1 MEYDKINNLLLSE
14 DNESEKLS
22 KFVTREYVRVNSLS
36 KTYNENKSIRFKTP
50 MLRSNL
56 CDYSDAYI
64 LVKDKIVVTAPGVNN
79 DANNIRDKR
88 NRPVMLKN
96 NAPFVSCITR
106 INGELIEDADDLDI
120 VMPMYNLVEYSK
132 NYRKTIGSL
141 YNYYRDELSDD
152 ADDNNF
158 GNIKVVNSNT
168 FKYKNKIIG
177 NTYDVDA
184 RIPNPD
190 PATAAANPRVSNP
203 NYNVNENGKKEIE
216 LAIPLK
222 YLGNFWRA
230 LNILLISCEIS
241 LELKWDK
248 NFAITSLEQRDIG
261 GGNRDN
267 ELTGAS
273 LEITKCEL
281 YVPVVTLSK
290 DDEIKLLT
298 YLKSGFKREIIWNKY
313 RSQMTTEAINN
324 NLNILVDPTFTNV
337 NRLFVL
343 AYQTADDRQSY
354 SQFYLPKVMVKDYN
368 VIIDKLTFFDLPI
381 KTEEETYEK
390 IIDIGR
396 NNEHTTGYLLDYDY
410 FKKHYKLIAT
420 DLSKQHV
427 LQENEDLIQQIN
439 FIERLTEAA
448 NVFVI
453 IEKKE
458 NTILE
463 FSQNFANVIYK

>member
-1 MEYDKINNLLLSE
+1 MLSE
-14 DNESEKLS
+14 DNESERLS
-22 KFVTREYVRVNSLS
+22 KFVTREYVRVTSLS
-36 KTYNENKSIRFKTP
+36 NTYNENKSIRFKTP

-64 LVKDKIVVTAPGVNN
+64 LVKDTITVTAPGANN
-79 DANNIRDKR
+79 GANNIRDKR
-88 NRPVMLKN
+88 NRPLILKN

-106 INGELIEDADDLDI
+106 INGELIEDADYLDI
-120 VMPMYNLVEYSK
+120 VVSMYNLLEYSK

-158 GNIKVVNSNT
+158 DNIKVVNSNT

-184 RIPNPD
+184 GAQGYD
-190 PATAAANPRVSNP
+190 
-203 NYNVNENGKKEIE
+203 VNKNGTQEVE

-230 LNILLISCEIS
+230 LNIPLISCEVS

-248 NFAITSLEQRDIG
+248 NCVITSLEQRDIG

-267 ELTGAS
+267 TPTGAT
-273 LEITKCEL
+273 LAINDCKL
-281 YVPVVTLSK
+281 YVPTVTLSN

-298 YLKSGFKREIIWNKY
+298 NLKSGFKREIIWNKY
-313 RSQMTTEAINN
+313 RSQMTTEAVNN
-324 NLNILVDPTFTNV
+324 NLNILIDPTFTNV

-343 AYQTADDRQSY
+343 AYQNADDRQSF
-354 SQFYLPKVMVKDYN
+354 SQFCLSKVLVKDFT
-368 VIIDKLTFFDLPI
+368 VIIDKLAFFDLPI

-390 IIDIGR
+390 IIDNSR
-396 NNEHTTGYLLDYDY
+396 NNEYTTRNLLDYDY
-410 FKKHYKLIAT
+410 FKKHYKLIAI
-420 DLSKQHV
+420 DLSKQQV

-439 FIERLTEAA
+439 FIGKLEEAA
-448 NVFVI
+448 NVFII

-463 FSQNFANVIYK
+463 FSQNLANVIYK